1 MGEGSDVEKLLLNSE
16 IKFQLGL
23 VGVKNRSQADIK
35 NKVPVGKALENEN
48 QYFTQNPKFSHI
60 PQEVLGTKSL
70 VEKLTSQMYL
80 HIRKSLPQIM
90 EEIDKKQDECED
102 RLKRLGPSLP

>member
-1 MGEGSDVEKLLLNSE
+1 MTKIDIMGEGSDVEKLLLNSE

-48 QYFTQNPKFSHI
+48 
-60 PQEVLGTKSL
+60 
-70 VEKLTSQMYL
+70 
-80 HIRKSLPQIM
+80 
-90 EEIDKKQDECED
+90 
-102 RLKRLGPSLP
+102 